1 MSEIVTDMPILPI
14 QNRVLFPH
22 CSLQVNVGRP
32 NSVQLVESFL
42 AKGKTLKDAKGLR
55 IGVVARVD
63 TDTDEWDVEDIPGTE
78 KCNPKVLG
86 SQKFYRTGVLSEII
100 SLKKADDTSLYQYVM
115 TLKGLQR
122 LEIKNM
128 VQDEPFFCG
137 HVELLEDEIP
147 DVDKHESMVAK
158 FRKQLFEVHNMAKT
172 KIFSQLHRNADTK
185 ELSKSIANSIR
196 YAPAEH
202 LADAIVG
209 NIQIP
214 IVLKVDLLEELDAT
228 KRLNKIL
235 GLVQYQIENFEV
247 IKGVKEVVEEDLKTA
262 RRKHLLKKQME
273 VIRKEL
279 GEENDEVEEMEELA
293 NKIEE
298 LPLTAEARKIVKREQ
313 SRLNRLQP
321 THPEYNVLRSHLE
334 LISELP
340 WEDPKPGDIDVVK
353 ARKILDDDHFGL
365 EDVKKRLLEYLAV
378 CSLKGNFSAP
388 ILCIVGPPGV
398 GKTSLGRSIAR
409 ALDRPFYRLSLG
421 GVRDES
427 EIRGHRRT
435 YIGAMPGQIIQ
446 AMQRVGRRDPVILLD
461 EIDKLSKDV
470 RGDPASAFLEVLD
483 PAQNHL
489 FKDNYVGMPFDL
501 SKVVFIATANVK
513 NTIPPPLLDRME
525 LIDLAGYS
533 PDEKVKI
540 ASGFLL
546 PKQMEDHVLT
556 SEHMTVPDDRI
567 RKIIKDYT
575 REAGVRNLDRALG
588 AVCRNVA
595 LKLVNHKASKP
606 ETAFQ
611 HIHLTD
617 DMTEDILGPVK
628 FAGLQLPRTLP
639 VGVSMGLAWT
649 PVGGE
654 VLIIESLKMPGT
666 GNIRLTGSLGD
677 VMKESVFTAL
687 SWIRSHNLKVKKI
700 LELTTGLDISLA
712 GSGNNNAENMF
723 SSTDLHVHFPSGA
736 VPKDGPSAGVAI
748 VAAITSLLSGCP
760 ARRDTAMT
768 GEISLRGAVLP
779 VGGIKEKLL
788 AAHAAGVTRIV
799 LPAENEKD
807 LKQLEEGVRNSMS
820 IFLVS
825 KIEDALE
832 HIFHSSNA
840 GGDLK
845 TSLGTDIIDSLTRK
859 QPGVNAS
866 RSDNAMAGIDS
877 CHHRLV
883 SML

>member
-540 ASGFLL
+540 ASG
-546 PKQMEDHVLT
+546 
-556 SEHMTVPDDRI
+556 
-567 RKIIKDYT
+567 
-575 REAGVRNLDRALG
+575 
-588 AVCRNVA
+588 
-595 LKLVNHKASKP
+595 
-606 ETAFQ
+606 
-611 HIHLTD
+611 
-617 DMTEDILGPVK
+617 
-628 FAGLQLPRTLP
+628 
-639 VGVSMGLAWT
+639 
-649 PVGGE
+649 
-654 VLIIESLKMPGT
+654 
-666 GNIRLTGSLGD
+666 
-677 VMKESVFTAL
+677 
-687 SWIRSHNLKVKKI
+687 
-700 LELTTGLDISLA
+700 
-712 GSGNNNAENMF
+712 
-723 SSTDLHVHFPSGA
+723 
-736 VPKDGPSAGVAI
+736 
-748 VAAITSLLSGCP
+748 
-760 ARRDTAMT
+760 
-768 GEISLRGAVLP
+768 
-779 VGGIKEKLL
+779 
-788 AAHAAGVTRIV
+788 
-799 LPAENEKD
+799 
-807 LKQLEEGVRNSMS
+807 
-820 IFLVS
+820 
-825 KIEDALE
+825 
-832 HIFHSSNA
+832 
-840 GGDLK
+840 
-845 TSLGTDIIDSLTRK
+845 
-859 QPGVNAS
+859 
-866 RSDNAMAGIDS
+866 
-877 CHHRLV
+877 
-883 SML
+883 